1 VSRKDR
7 KQGEGREGQG
17 KKRGGIQKKERS
29 GGEEGSSRE
38 NTQMNQVN

>member
-7 KQGEGREGQG
+7 KQGEGREGQ
-17 KKRGGIQKKERS
+17 GGIQKKERS

-38 NTQMNQVN
+38 NTQVNQVN